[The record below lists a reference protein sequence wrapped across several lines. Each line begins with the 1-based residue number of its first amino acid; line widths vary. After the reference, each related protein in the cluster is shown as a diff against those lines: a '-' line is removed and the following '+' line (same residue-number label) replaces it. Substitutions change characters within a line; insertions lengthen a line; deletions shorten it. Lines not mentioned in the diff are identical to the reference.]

1 MLEKLRKEV
10 TDIAI
15 AMAKAGLAHG
25 AEGNVSARDRETGL
39 IAITGSQIPYDVI
52 TPEDVV
58 IVKVDGEKVWGKIKP
73 SSETPMHTFFYRH
86 QPEVGAIMHTHSE
99 YAIAAS
105 IAHCTIPPITFQ
117 IALNIGSPIVAVE
130 WVDPGTEEMGSKP
143 YAAMQAVNAR
153 AALLANHGALV
164 LADDL
169 NGALESAKAV
179 EEGARMY
186 TLVKSFGEPIPIPK
200 DRVQY
205 FYNMW
210 HSAKVG
216 IK

>member
-1 MLEKLRKEV
+1 MLEELRKEV
-10 TDIAI
+10 TETAK

-25 AEGNVSARDRETGL
+25 AEGNVSARDPGSGL

-52 TPEDVV
+52 TPDDIV
-58 IVKVDGEKVWGKIKP
+58 IVKVDGEIIWGKVKP
-73 SSETPMHTFFYRH
+73 SSETPMHTFFYRNR
-86 QPEVGAIMHTHSE
+86 PEVGAVMHTHSE

-105 IAHCTIPPITFQ
+105 IAHCTIPPITFP
-117 IALNIGSPIVAVE
+117 IALNIGSPIVAVD
-130 WVDPGTEEMGSKP
+130 WTDPGTEDMGSKP
-143 YAAMQAVNAR
+143 HAVMLAANAR

-164 LADDL
+164 LAEDL

-186 TLVKSFGEPIPIPK
+186 MLARSFGEPIPIAK
-200 DRVQY
+200 DRVEF

-210 HSAKVG
+210 HNLKKGV
-216 IK
+216 K